1 MFENIKSVST
11 VIKKNLLQLDSQPIG
26 KAALTVV
33 VLLDLFII
41 VSIFDGL
48 SEHTRQLTSPNEY
61 ISPICREV
69 VISQAWNEENRIQRT
84 ANLVTRYQE
93 RPLSNVRAPIQH
105 PICENLSDHVD
116 EVKNDANLQDRLK
129 TLTVLTD
136 EGNQINAHL
145 DKVRGAYET
154 TLLETIAEVESG
166 GGDSIKRA
174 VTELS
179 SRLDVKV
186 LEKQNLIA
194 ELESDEKLTR
204 LRSTLETASMSQREE
219 LAEEYRELT
228 FWYPAK
234 KLGMEI
240 LFLLPLILAF
250 YVWNS
255 FSTKY
260 SRPFQMLVSSHLLVV
275 VFIPVVIKVSELI
288 YDIIPHKFLAG
299 LIEFLESLGLVAIWH
314 YVLMSLGILLAL
326 FLVYVFQKRLF
337 SREKEIARRI
347 TRNLCQECGSRLGV
361 DSNACTLCGFQQFHK
376 CEHCSELTFVHGPY
390 CRACGCAPSAS
401 T

>member
-136 EGNQINAHL
+136 EVNQINAHL

-299 LIEFLESLGLVAIWH
+299 LIEFLESL
-314 YVLMSLGILLAL
+314 
-326 FLVYVFQKRLF
+326 
-337 SREKEIARRI
+337 
-347 TRNLCQECGSRLGV
+347 
-361 DSNACTLCGFQQFHK
+361 
-376 CEHCSELTFVHGPY
+376 
-390 CRACGCAPSAS
+390 
-401 T
+401 